1 MSKFSALAKILKDTG
16 SESKNIISG
25 LGDIAYG
32 APRMGKEIFRAA
44 KGDLK
49 SGYGMGAVGK
59 EALGA
64 AGDYSKEVKKY
75 LMELAKRNK
84 KGAAALGVGAAGVGA
99 GGAYGIDKLLEEL
112 ED

>member
-1 MSKFSALAKILKDTG
+1 MSKFSALSKILKDTG
-16 SESKNIISG
+16 KESKAILAG
-25 LGDIAYG
+25 LGDIG
-32 APRMGKEIFRAA
+32 VGVPRVSKEIYRAA

-49 SGYGMGAVGK
+49 SGYGKLAVGK
-59 EALGA
+59 EAAGA
-64 AGDYSKEVKKY
+64 AGDYAAQVQKY
-75 LMELAKRNK
+75 LLELAKKNK